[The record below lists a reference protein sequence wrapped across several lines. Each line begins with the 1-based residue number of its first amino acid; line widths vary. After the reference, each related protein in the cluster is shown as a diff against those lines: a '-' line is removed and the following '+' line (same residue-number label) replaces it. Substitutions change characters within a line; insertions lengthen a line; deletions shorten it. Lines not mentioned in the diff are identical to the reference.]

1 MSELTDRIRPLV
13 GILGG
18 LLVGGTLYAFA
29 RGALPGQLAFA
40 SAVVGVMAG
49 LGARLMGAIGSPK
62 ELRLMVFGTLFAT
75 VSGEWFI
82 YEGLR
87 PRHSFAAHLVAD
99 PVWLVMTVL
108 FLVAGIF
115 FGVRLL
121 VGTDPW
127 ADILVHG
134 SGAVPP
140 GAAGTECPRC
150 GSLQTVPEAKPA
162 RRADQ
167 ALVCQACD
175 HRWLISGAPRPG
187 GSAGRGS

>member
-1 MSELTDRIRPLV
+1 MSELTDRVRPLV

-18 LLVGGTLYAFA
+18 VLVGGTLYAFA

-49 LGARLMGAIGSPK
+49 LGARLMGAIGSPH
-62 ELRLMVFGTLFAT
+62 ELRLLIFGTLFAT

-82 YEGLR
+82 YRGLGQSHTF
-87 PRHSFAAHLVAD
+87 PEHLLAD
-99 PVWLVMTVL
+99 PVWLLLTVL

-127 ADILVHG
+127 TDVLVHG
-134 SGAVPP
+134 LGAVPP

-150 GSLQTVPEAKPA
+150 GSLQTTPDRAG
-162 RRADQ
+162 RRVGH

-175 HRWLISGAPRPG
+175 HRWQVSEAPRPG
-187 GSAGRGS
+187 GTAGRGS

>member
-1 MSELTDRIRPLV
+1 MSELADRIRPLAGIV
-13 GILGG
+13 GGALI
-18 LLVGGTLYAFA
+18 GGTLYAFA

-49 LGARLMGAIGSPK
+49 LGARLMGAIGTPAQ
-62 ELRLMVFGTLFAT
+62 LRVLIFSSLFAN
-75 VSGEWFI
+75 VIGEWFVHRD
-82 YEGLR
+82 LSSR
-87 PRHSFAAHLVAD
+87 LTFAQHLLAD
-99 PVWLVMTVL
+99 PFWLVLTVL

-127 ADILVHG
+127 ADILAHG
-134 SGAVPP
+134 WGAVPP

-150 GSLQTVPEAKPA
+150 GSLQTLPA
-162 RRADQ
+162 RQ
-167 ALVCQACD
+167 GLVCQACD
-175 HRWLISGAPRPG
+175 HRWRLSEAPRPD